1 MAINLWV
8 LSRAS
13 SEFSS
18 WFRFPKSLYAVVW
31 GKKVIDFSRTH
42 SVPQVREQGA
52 ESSSA
57 PNLSPTGW

>member
-13 SEFSS
+13 SELSS
-18 WFRFPKSLYAVVW
+18 WFRFPKSLSAVVW
-31 GKKVIDFSRTH
+31 GKKVIDIL

>member
-18 WFRFPKSLYAVVW
+18 RFRSSVFRNLYLRLC
-31 GKKVIDFSRTH
+31 GEKR
-42 SVPQVREQGA
+42 
-52 ESSSA
+52 
-57 PNLSPTGW
+57 